1 MSEATSLLQCIKHK
15 IQFFN
20 IVHWT
25 EDRNQT
31 AVTHFQKAAQR
42 WWLHCLFQSTGGC
55 RRSTWRW
62 YARKRIPV
70 CLCLEIPT
78 HKHFTSKLI
87 TRLACDF
94 KSQHTNSETLQIK
107 VNHMS
112 CLCLEI
118 HRVKHYTSKWITC
131 LACALKSQHT
141 NRETLH
147 IKVNHMCC
155 ICLQCPIHK
164 CYTPHCNHIHL
175 PVPSNSVTHLN
186 VITI

>member
-1 MSEATSLLQCIKHK
+1 M
-15 IQFFN
+15 
-20 IVHWT
+20 HWT

-94 KSQHTNSETLQIK
+94 KSQHTNSETLHIK
-107 VNHMS
+107 VNYMS
-112 CLCLEI
+112 WNPNTQT
-118 HRVKHYTSKWITC
+118 VKHYKSKWITC
-131 LACALKSQHT
+131 LASALKSTEWNTTHQSESH
-141 NRETLH
+141 
-147 IKVNHMCC
+147 V
-155 ICLQCPIHK
+155 
-164 CYTPHCNHIHL
+164 L
-175 PVPSNSVTHLN
+175 PVPWNLN
-186 VITI
+186 TQTGKHYT